1 MTAQHSDFMVDYEDN
16 VHGEEMQNDDVDQYG
31 KRSGEMNVESRD
43 RGERRDPSGSYS
55 NVDQY
60 GRRRIYC
67 KPATRMYYPGMPEHN
82 SDSRA
87 LANCVARNVH
97 KLDIV
102 LSK

>member
-1 MTAQHSDFMVDYEDN
+1 MDDEGND
-16 VHGEEMQNDDVDQYG
+16 HGEEMQNDNDDQWE
-31 KRSGEMNVESRD
+31 KRSDETNEESRD
-43 RGERRDPSGSYS
+43 RGERRYPSGSYS
-55 NVDQY
+55 NVDRY
-60 GRRRIYC
+60 GRRRIFC
-67 KPATRMYYPGMPEHN
+67 KPATRMYYPGMPDHN